1 MEKYTEEKKQYYMNI
16 MKAISE
22 HKDFGKR
29 NPVDIGRD
37 CGFTEAEVLE
47 LIEMLQKG
55 QITESNQEAETD
67 KQREKYYFLIQD
79 NIVSVD
85 IKSWNVELVKEFFP
99 VKDNGLFSLLGSG
112 ERIGHWC
119 IKNNIFVY
127 TLDTKD
133 KEVFWENL
141 DTGEQRKFL
150 TDEDV
155 NNILIRKSDVCIMTR
170 TDIILW
176 KNDGTVLKKENA
188 CPNDLLIEADDYI
201 YAITDSS
208 IYKIDGDLNKQ
219 KIWSA
224 PSKSS
229 ESRID
234 AVEYFNGKL
243 SWYQYPGSSGV
254 TESYHKYTEG
264 ELGYATDS
272 VGIYSRSSIRLDTL
286 FDRREP
292 LVGAFTKNY
301 RLLQNEIWSI
311 DNKHKICDFNRDITK
326 ITHGG
331 QVIAIPDKD
340 IFIGISEDRNL
351 IKIDLRNERQP
362 VVLEIPKEG

>member
-1 MEKYTEEKKQYYMNI
+1 MEEKKQYYMNM

-29 NPVDIGRD
+29 NPVDIGID
-37 CGFTEAEVLE
+37 CGFTETEVLE
-47 LIEMLQKG
+47 LIEMLQEG
-55 QITESNQEAETD
+55 LITESDQEVEAD

-79 NIVSVD
+79 NIVSVN
-85 IKSWNVELVKEFFP
+85 IKSWNVELAKKVFP
-99 VKDNGLFSLLGSG
+99 VVNNVLFDFAGSG
-112 ERIGHWC
+112 ETIRHWY

-127 TLDTKD
+127 TLNTKE

-150 TDEDV
+150 TDENV

-219 KIWSA
+219 KIWST
-224 PSKSS
+224 SSGSS

-243 SWYQYPGSSGV
+243 SWYQYYGSSGV
-254 TESYHKYTEG
+254 TGSYHKYTEG
-264 ELGYATDS
+264 EFGYSTDA
-272 VGIYSRSSIRLDTL
+272 VGIYAPSLSNLLAGSLNG
-286 FDRREP
+286 REP

-326 ITHGG
+326 KTHEG

-340 IFIGISEDRNL
+340 IFIGIGKDEENL
-351 IKIDLRNERQP
+351 IKIDLCNERQP
-362 VVLEIPKEG
+362 VVVLEIPKER